1 VALCVN
7 SSETGQIVL
16 TLDST
21 LAIKL
26 GTEHP
31 QPEDQHHKGKD
42 YPNAKAD
49 TPDRGKVILSG
60 DRKNDEEYGRGQR
73 TTKLSRMKFVVD
85 A

>member
-1 VALCVN
+1 M
-7 SSETGQIVL
+7 L

-26 GTEHP
+26 GAEHP
-31 QPEDQHHKGKD
+31 PPEDQYHKGKD
-42 YPNAKAD
+42 YPNPEAD

-60 DRKNDEEYGRGQR
+60 DRKDDEEYGRSQR
-73 TTKLSRMKFVVD
+73 TTELSRMRFVVG